1 MFDKH
6 YLYLTINF
14 FSFIF
19 PFLLSFHKKSAFYK
33 SWKYLAWAIILPGI
47 LFVLWDEYFTQL
59 KIWGFNPEYVTGI
72 YIGNMPVEEI
82 LFFICIPYA
91 CVFSYFIILYLIP
104 KDYFASCQRYISLAI
119 IMLMS
124 GIALFTLERLYT
136 SVTFIALAVY
146 LAFLEFILKAKFLGR
161 FYFSYLFMLVPFF
174 LVNGILTGSF
184 IEGEVVWYDNTHNLG
199 IRLGTIPAEDVFYG
213 MLLLMMNVSVFEW
226 LRKPAKQI
234 LPS

>member
-1 MFDKH
+1 M
-6 YLYLTINF
+6 
-14 FSFIF
+14 
-19 PFLLSFHKKSAFYK
+19 
-33 SWKYLAWAIILPGI
+33 WAIILPGI

-72 YIGNMPVEEI
+72 FIGNMPIEEI

-91 CVFSYFIILYLIP
+91 CVFSYFIIIYLIP
-104 KDYFASCQRYISLAI
+104 KDYFASYQRYISIAI
-119 IMLMS
+119 IVLMLVV
-124 GIALFTLERLYT
+124 AVFTLERLYT
-136 SVTFIALAVY
+136 SVTFIALAAY
-146 LAFLEFILKAKFLGR
+146 ITLLEFVLKSKFLGR

-199 IRLGTIPAEDVFYG
+199 IRLGTIPVEDVFYG

-226 LRKPAKQI
+226 LRSKNNTKIKA
-234 LPS
+234 